1 MNLKSDVVRH
11 VAGLVEQIEQRAE
24 TLPAQARDAQKALSG
39 WGTRARKFARKNP
52 GTVLIGAFA
61 IGFVLAKAARHA

>member
-1 MNLKSDVVRH
+1 MTLKSELAGH
-11 VAGLVEQIEQRAE
+11 VAGLVDQIEQRAE
-24 TLPAQARDAQKALSG
+24 TLPAQARDAQKTVSA
-39 WGTRARKFARKNP
+39 WGTRARKFAQRNP